1 MMNFNNV
8 YYILC
13 IIKENIL
20 FVCVVFV
27 INDFYCRFWKGFFG
41 NYLWICDEGFKE

>member
-1 MMNFNNV
+1 MMNSNNA

-13 IIKENIL
+13 IIKENIP

-27 INDFYCRFWKGFFG
+27 SNDFHCRLWKGPLG
-41 NYLWICDEGFKE
+41 NHSWICDEGFKE